1 MPIDVDLTSFATFPK
16 MTLHAGLASSLPGAP
31 AYMPLLQQD
40 HLPGGQMVAA
50 QHLRDDEQCAERV
63 RQAKA
68 DISPLRRRW
77 TGGKASWRD
86 RKKAGLKIQVQK

>member
-31 AYMPLLQQD
+31 AYMPLLEQD
-40 HLPGGQMVAA
+40 HIPGGQTVAA
-50 QHLRDDEQCAERV
+50 QHSWDHEQCAEGV
-63 RQAKA
+63 RKAKA

-77 TGGKASWRD
+77 TGGKSSWRD
-86 RKKAGLKIQVQK
+86 RKKAGLKIQVQA